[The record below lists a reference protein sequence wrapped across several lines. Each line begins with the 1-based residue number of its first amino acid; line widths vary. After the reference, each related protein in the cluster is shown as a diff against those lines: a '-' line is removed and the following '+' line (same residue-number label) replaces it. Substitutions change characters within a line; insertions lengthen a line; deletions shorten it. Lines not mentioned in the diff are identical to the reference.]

1 MRRRSISFSFYVSH
15 KRDAL
20 CEQRGG
26 LSRMCKYARR
36 GSEARLRVP
45 LTNLATFNRL
55 SVTSGRFV
63 CITYVIL
70 PFSPVYQSF
79 LCLLLLLSN
88 IFILI
93 YPTFIHTPDLKNHK
107 TQKKN
112 HFFSSNKHYLSHLKS
127 ELFEVLWKSWDF
139 FFSWSEILSNHS
151 INNREFFSALA
162 VKCQCQAVLRTGLY
176 KFHEL
181 SGGERQEGRCESA
194 EWALDRWT

>member
-1 MRRRSISFSFYVSH
+1 
-15 KRDAL
+15 
-20 CEQRGG
+20 
-26 LSRMCKYARR
+26 MCKYARR

-107 TQKKN
+107 TQKKII
-112 HFFSSNKHYLSHLKS
+112 FFLQTNIICLISSRNYLKFCESP
-127 ELFEVLWKSWDF
+127 ETF
-139 FFSWSEILSNHS
+139 FFHGPESYLIILLIIVS
-151 INNREFFSALA
+151 FFSALA

-181 SGGERQEGRCESA
+181 SKGERQEGRCESA
-194 EWALDRWT
+194 E